1 MPEEAHNENELND
14 TDALVFYGGSV
25 KALGNGRVGGYL
37 VRFTSEEEPDL
48 EGEFFD
54 GKTDFGIS
62 PGAATGIYLNHR
74 QPLQTRDGKYITV
87 KERIGEGTLD
97 IDENGVLIDAIL
109 YNRARYEAAL
119 DAMGWSSGTAPH
131 LVDRTDTGKATHI
144 DTWLLG
150 LDASL
155 TPIPADPGN
164 RAMPLKSWAEAT
176 GNLKTLLEAEPG
188 EAKDTSPEG
197 DAGSVTIRA
206 EHVHI
211 VSNQNP
217 VEEGT
222 ITEDITMSEENETK
236 AVEEHRDD
244 WQDRMEKVEAMIAGQ
259 ATEMKDLEGNITSKL
274 DGLLD
279 ALSKSPSLKD
289 AGYISPDSEGTER
302 MAQKSFGD
310 WLMAVKNDNASRL
323 LKVYGS
329 TKALGE
335 QSGTT
340 GGYLVPEE
348 FENQLLMMAQDAALI
363 RPLATVLRVGTNRGS
378 VPALN
383 HTTAPTAGK
392 GYSAFAGGVVAS
404 WTPEAGALTS
414 TDPAF
419 ELIEY
424 NINKLAGYT
433 YVSSELQADSAIA
446 LESIISMLFG
456 RAIAA
461 KEDYAFLRGTGA
473 GEPLGIFASPCV
485 IAVTTNADNTWALT
499 DALAMLSQFQ
509 PVSASTS
516 SIRWVLHRGLIPDFE
531 ANFDVT
537 TGGVDWVQ
545 PREGLPGSLLG
556 YPLVFNE
563 HMPAPNTDDA
573 LLADFAGY
581 LIFDNQ
587 GLQISYSE
595 HARFTN
601 DQGTWRFTK
610 RLDGQPWLSEAI
622 TLADPGGATTV
633 SPFVYHN
640 D

>member
-1 MPEEAHNENELND
+1 MDEQLIM
-14 TDALVFYGGSV
+14 FGGAV

-37 VRFTSEEEPDL
+37 VRFTSEKELDL

-54 GKTDFGIS
+54 GETWYGDAKETPVYYQHGLD
-62 PGAATGIYLNHR
+62 PVLARRVL
-74 QPLQTRDGKYITV
+74 GK
-87 KERIGEGTLD
+87 G
-97 IDENGVLIDAIL
+97 N
-109 YNRARYEAAL
+109 L
-119 DAMGWSSGTAPH
+119 DAQDVGVWIEAQLEMRDEYERAVYGLAEKGKLGWSSGTAPH
-131 LVDRTDTGKATHI
+131 LVERNKAHI
-144 DTWLLG
+144 TRWPLG

-188 EAKDTSPEG
+188 GARETSSEG

-206 EHVHI
+206 DSVNVTI
-211 VSNQNP
+211 NQKA
-217 VEEGT
+217 
-222 ITEDITMSEENETK
+222 TERPTSMEDKNMSEEKETTT
-236 AVEEHRDD
+236 VEEHRDD
-244 WQDRMEKVEAMIAGQ
+244 WQDRMERVEAMIAGQ

-310 WLMAVKNDNASRL
+310 WLLAVKNGNHSRL
-323 LKVYGS
+323 VKTYGS
-329 TKALGE
+329 FKALGE

-348 FENQLLMMAQDAALI
+348 YENRLMMMAQDAAVV
-363 RPLATVLRVGTNRGS
+363 RPLATVLPVASNRGS
-378 VPALN
+378 IPALN

-392 GYSAFAGGVVAS
+392 GYSAFAGGVVAQWS
-404 WTPEAGALTS
+404 PEAGTLDS

-424 NINKLAGYT
+424 NVNKLQGYT
-433 YVSSELQADSAIA
+433 YVSRELMSDSAF
-446 LESIISMLFG
+446 SIEQLLNVLFS

-473 GEPLGIFASPCV
+473 GEPLGVLAAPCT
-485 IAVTTNADNTWALT
+485 IAVTTNADNTWALV
-499 DALAMLSQFQ
+499 DAMNMLAQFQ
-509 PVSASTS
+509 PVSAGNS
-516 SIRWVLHRGLIPDFE
+516 SITWVLHRGLIPDFT

-556 YPLVFNE
+556 YPMRFSE

-573 LLADFAGY
+573 LLADFSAY

-587 GLQISYSE
+587 GLEIAYSE

-601 DQGTWRFTK
+601 DQGTWKFTK
-610 RLDGQPWLSEAI
+610 RLDGQPWLSGAI

>member
-25 KALGNGRVGGYL
+25 KALGSGRVGGYL
-37 VRFTSEEEPDL
+37 VRFTSEDEPDL

-54 GKTDFGIS
+54 G
-62 PGAATGIYLNHR
+62 
-74 QPLQTRDGKYITV
+74 QTWYGDAKETPVYYQHGLDPVLARRVLGK
-87 KERIGEGTLD
+87 G
-97 IDENGVLIDAIL
+97 N
-109 YNRARYEAAL
+109 L
-119 DAMGWSSGTAPH
+119 DAQDVGVWIEAQLEMRDEYERAVYGLAEKGKLGWSSGTAPH
-131 LVDRTDTGKATHI
+131 LVERKGGHI
-144 DTWLLG
+144 MRWPLG